1 LRNHLLVAS
10 CSRRGLR
17 AALPVLAALAF
28 LAVLPVKSELAS
40 AEPPEALA
48 CNDQGRLPFLIRG
61 NYLDSGA
68 TTPAEKL
75 ARAALHKQAI
85 RYRTLQ
91 YGYVEGFGSE
101 DDNPHPAAYYAAPT
115 SFMGLHVTVNR
126 RILPALTCVE
136 QEIRATC
143 SEPYRPQYLSG
154 LRTTNTFHNNEV
166 SNHLYGIAVD
176 VDPEHNFCCG
186 CVGPAAAH
194 PICKDKTATRR
205 DRMAMPDCWVSAFE
219 RFGFYWLG
227 RDAMEDTMHFEFLG
241 DPGRIVRKGSR
252 GAGGAPGR

>member
-1 LRNHLLVAS
+1 LRNHLILAS
-10 CSRRGLR
+10 RSRRGR
-17 AALPVLAALAF
+17 RGALPLLAALTL

-40 AEPPEALA
+40 ADPPAALA

-68 TTPAEKL
+68 TTPSEKA
-75 ARAALHKQAI
+75 ARAALHERAI
-85 RYRTLQ
+85 RYRTVQ

-101 DDNPHPAAYYAAPT
+101 DDNPHPAAYYAEPT
-115 SFMGLHVTVNR
+115 TFMGLRVTVNR
-126 RILPALTCVE
+126 RILPALRCVE

-194 PICKDKTATRR
+194 PACKDKTASLR

-241 DPGRIVRKGSR
+241 DPGRIVRKGAP